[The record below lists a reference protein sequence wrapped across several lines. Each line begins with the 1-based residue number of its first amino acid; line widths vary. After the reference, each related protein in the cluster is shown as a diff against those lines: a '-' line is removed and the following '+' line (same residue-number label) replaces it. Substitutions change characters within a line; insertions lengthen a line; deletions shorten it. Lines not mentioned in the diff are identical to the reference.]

1 MKEID
6 LPRIFRYIG
15 GIIKTLDGY
24 PYMIG
29 GIPDHIHILT
39 SIPPQFSVSDFV
51 RSIKASS
58 SKWIKSLDSTYHFF
72 AWQEGYGAFSVS
84 KSNINDVMDY
94 ISNQKQHH
102 RTYTTQEEFKQ
113 FLLKH
118 GILSQPES

>member
-72 AWQEGYGAFSVS
+72 AWQIGRAHV
-84 KSNINDVMDY
+84 
-94 ISNQKQHH
+94 
-102 RTYTTQEEFKQ
+102 
-113 FLLKH
+113 
-118 GILSQPES
+118 